1 MTFADRNT
9 SLSNLVQKV
18 RKEGFFPSYVFTKK
32 IPSLLLRRSFC
43 RTAPVVK
50 PCDGKYVEI
59 QKYDEFSMTAA
70 LSELS
75 VVKKM
80 VAEKFPEYSKKKF
93 VVHSISA
100 EKTDEGKPFF
110 ILWLAG
116 RYTQ

>member
-18 RKEGFFPSYVFTKK
+18 RKEGFFPSYVFSKK

-43 RTAPVVK
+43 REAPVLSRA
-50 PCDGKYVEI
+50 CDGKDVL
-59 QKYDEFSMTAA
+59 QKYDEFSMTVAS
-70 LSELS
+70 SELS
-75 VVKKM
+75 AVKKM
-80 VAEKFPEYSKKKF
+80 VAEKFPEYSKKNF

-100 EKTDEGKPFF
+100 EKTDGGKPFF